1 MHKRKVNL
9 IAAMDAERGIGFE
22 NRLPWECPEDLRHFY
37 NYTYG
42 KIVIAGSKTV
52 DSLITRKKL
61 PTDQSWGSEQQ
72 PLLPGRALIVLSRKD
87 YVRDYLRFGLYVARD
102 LEHAFQLADAVRENW
117 SRALGVELGNPVV
130 IGGAQLYAEVLEKDL
145 VEEMCLTTV
154 HGTYQCDTYFPEWNP
169 LEWDLSFHTQDVKF
183 DINVLKRKVIK
194 DEPA

>member
-1 MHKRKVNL
+1 MKVDL
-9 IAAMDAERGIGFE
+9 IAAMDAERGIGL
-22 NRLPWECPEDLRHFY
+22 NNNLPWHNPKDLAKFFG
-37 NYTYG
+37 YTNG

-52 DSLITRKKL
+52 DSLITRKAL
-61 PTDQSWGSEQQ
+61 PKDQSWSSEEQ

-102 LEHAFQLADAVRENW
+102 LEHAFRLVDAVRENW
-117 SRALGVELGNPVV
+117 SRANGVALGNPVV

-145 VEEMCLTTV
+145 VDEMVITQM
-154 HGTYQCDTYFPEWNP
+154 HDTYQCDTYFPEWNP
-169 LEWDLSFHTQDVKF
+169 LDWDSTFQAQESEF

>member
-1 MHKRKVNL
+1 MRVNL
-9 IAAMDAERGIGFE
+9 IAAMDAERGIGL
-22 NRLPWECPEDLRHFY
+22 NNNLPWHCPKDLKFFFGHTNGR
-37 NYTYG
+37 
-42 KIVIAGSKTV
+42 IVIAGSKTV
-52 DSLITRKKL
+52 DSLITRKNL
-61 PTDQSWGSEQQ
+61 PTDQSWSSEDQ

-102 LEHAFQLADAVRENW
+102 LEHAFRLADAVRENW
-117 SRALGVELGNPVV
+117 SRAQGVELGNPVV

-145 VEEMCLTTV
+145 VDEMAITQM

-169 LEWDLSFHTQDVKF
+169 LEWDVVFHTQESEF